1 MNTIKGAPVSQG
13 IAIGKVVLKK
23 AETEE
28 VTFQKAENI
37 ETEKQRFYAARD
49 RAYSQLEDIYS
60 RMLKE
65 KGKTEASI
73 FQAHMEILMDE
84 EFSGSVE
91 KALKELLCNA
101 EWAVIT
107 VRDNLTA
114 VFEAMDDEYMRERAM
129 DIKDISQRIIRI
141 LNGSDAD
148 KTLCLTEP
156 VIIAASDLTPSDT
169 AQMNPELVLGII
181 TETGGATSHA
191 AIIARMLGIPLV
203 VSPEITS
210 LVSDGQ
216 LLAFNGDTG
225 EIELDADE
233 KILQRYKREL
243 EAFRQKKLQLETL
256 RGTKSVTVDGF
267 EIQLAGNIGKPEDA
281 DKILEQDG
289 QSIGL
294 FRTEFLYMNRKEAP
308 DEEEQFSAYKQTA
321 EKMKGNP
328 VVIRTLDIGG
338 DKEVDYL
345 NISKEE
351 NPFLGYR
358 AIRLCLDRLPF
369 WKVQIRALLR
379 ASAYGNI
386 HIMFPMIASMEEL
399 RKAKQAVEEVK
410 TELKNEGAPYN
421 EKVPVGMMMETPAA
435 ALMADI
441 FAKEVDFF
449 SIGTNDLIQYTMAVD
464 RMNTKV
470 SHLYSQ
476 YDPAVLRLIKKV
488 TDSAHENGIWAGI
501 CGEAAADRNLIPLWI
516 GLGLDELS
524 MSPVS
529 ILQTRGQIQGLYRE
543 QCKELTD
550 RIFLLK
556 TAGEVEEAL
565 KKYE

>member
-529 ILQTRGQIQGLYRE
+529 ILQTRGQIQGLSRE